1 MVLRDSDH
9 CFGAFSGY
17 SLAVRSTETSGNR
30 DDLTDFCPVLRAGT
44 KADLEKNFRGRSSGP
59 YGRFAAWRAG
69 REFYW
74 KRYLNRSVGNA
85 DLNKKICGHMK
96 KAPSH
101 EDAFISFPY
110 LVKGGLSSLNE
121 TGS

>member
-1 MVLRDSDH
+1 MVLCDSNH

-17 SLAVRSTETSGNR
+17 SLAVGSTETPGNR

-85 DLNKKICGHMK
+85 DLNKKNMR
-96 KAPSH
+96 AH
-101 EDAFISFPY
+101 E
-110 LVKGGLSSLNE
+110 KGTL
-121 TGS
+121 T

>member
-17 SLAVRSTETSGNR
+17 SLAVRSTETPGNR

>member
-9 CFGAFSGY
+9 CFEALSGY
-17 SLAVRSTETSGNR
+17 SLAVRSTETPGNR

>member
-9 CFGAFSGY
+9 CFEAFSGY
-17 SLAVRSTETSGNR
+17 SLAVRSTETPGNR

-101 EDAFISFPY
+101 EDAFFSFPY

>member
-1 MVLRDSDH
+1 MVLRDSNH
-9 CFGAFSGY
+9 CFGTFSGY
-17 SLAVRSTETSGNR
+17 SLAVSSDETPGNR

-44 KADLEKNFRGRSSGP
+44 KADLEKSFCGRRSGP
-59 YGRFAAWRAG
+59 YGCFAAWRAG